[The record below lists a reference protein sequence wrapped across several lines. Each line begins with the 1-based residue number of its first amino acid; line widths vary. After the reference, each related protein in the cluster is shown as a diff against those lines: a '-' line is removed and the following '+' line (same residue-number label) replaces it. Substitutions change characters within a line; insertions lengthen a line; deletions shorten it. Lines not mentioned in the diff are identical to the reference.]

1 MGVSF
6 FQCMILCVCIS
17 CCLVDCLCFLS
28 FNLQLSFLCL
38 SLPLSLTVCVCLCVC
53 VCVLLVE
60 TATDSAVETK
70 ASILFSF
77 LAASLDKQTRR
88 SDCYCL
94 VTIPIA
100 VYGRLQDAHYGWGRF
115 SLAIGLDLA
124 LVGLY
129 RVLLGF
135 SRFQCLFVRFFSE
148 LLWFQLGVD

>member
-1 MGVSF
+1 MCVSV
-6 FQCMILCVCIS
+6 CV
-17 CCLVDCLCFLS
+17 L
-28 FNLQLSFLCL
+28 
-38 SLPLSLTVCVCLCVC
+38 VCVCVCVC

-100 VYGRLQDAHYGWGRF
+100 VYGRLQDAHYG
-115 SLAIGLDLA
+115 
-124 LVGLY
+124 
-129 RVLLGF
+129 
-135 SRFQCLFVRFFSE
+135 
-148 LLWFQLGVD
+148 